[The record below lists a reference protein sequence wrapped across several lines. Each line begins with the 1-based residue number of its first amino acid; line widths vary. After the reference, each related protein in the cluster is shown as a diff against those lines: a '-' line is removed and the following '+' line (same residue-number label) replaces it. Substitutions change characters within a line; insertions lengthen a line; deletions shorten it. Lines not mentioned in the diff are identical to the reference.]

1 MRRKMKNREM
11 IDKSVELIETA
22 HDQVKRHE
30 KRDDQQQ
37 RTSVKLNNWTHTHT
51 HTYLKYIHRRTMSTR
66 QVLSRAN
73 KSLMNGNGIADYDDI
88 IHTQK

>member
-1 MRRKMKNREM
+1 MKNREM

-37 RTSVKLNNWTHTHT
+37 RTSVKLNN
-51 HTYLKYIHRRTMSTR
+51 
-66 QVLSRAN
+66 
-73 KSLMNGNGIADYDDI
+73 
-88 IHTQK
+88 